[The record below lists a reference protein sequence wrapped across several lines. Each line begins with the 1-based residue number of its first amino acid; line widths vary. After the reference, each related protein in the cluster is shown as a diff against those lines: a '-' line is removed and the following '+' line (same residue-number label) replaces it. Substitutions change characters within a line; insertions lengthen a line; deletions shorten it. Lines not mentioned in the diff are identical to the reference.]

1 MAKVKFYK
9 GTKANLPTSGMIE
22 EGAFYLCA
30 DTGELYFGAGSS
42 TLLLITDAIARHGN
56 GANSIIPFDNP
67 YNASG
72 ASGRNSIVFGDYLG
86 TSSGDNVLVAAA
98 TGNNIITG
106 NQGAIIASNGGASV
120 AGDNS
125 AVIAGRGA
133 NAADNSAIIG
143 STSCYI
149 AEKDP
154 DGNDVSQSV
163 ALGGFSG
170 TLNESQTTAV
180 HNLKNTFGDKWD
192 SSGITTKEGTTINS
206 SIRTVGDIDT
216 QYANEQNTWIY
227 KTFNAIAS
235 IVNEWFNN
243 LNSKFYDW
251 FGGVDNSIRRVTVVK
266 KIDAA
271 VADKTTLFTVPN
283 GFIAFGNGNQTQ
295 AIMLNIFYPGKMG
308 NGSTTYSNIDFA
320 FECVDSYAIQSGA
333 PAGYKYSTSGS
344 LTGGGSINN
353 SYMFGTTGNGADAGD
368 IAFEITSKMQYY
380 GERGALFDLPENT
393 YFLYVKME
401 LLLLPKNQ

>member
-22 EGAFYLCA
+22 EGAFYLCT

-42 TLLLITDAIARHGN
+42 TLLLITDAIARHGG

-86 TSSGDNVLVAAA
+86 QQSGNDILVVASGGNQNV
-98 TGNNIITG
+98 TGNK
-106 NQGAIIASNGGASV
+106 
-120 AGDNS
+120 D
-125 AVIAGRGA
+125 AVIACNGGV
-133 NAADNSAIIG
+133 S
-143 STSCYI
+143 I
-149 AEKDP
+149 A
-154 DGNDVSQSV
+154 G
-163 ALGGFSG
+163 
-170 TLNESQTTAV
+170 NESAALATSGVTVPSTLSNVLCVAGY
-180 HNLKNTFGDKWD
+180 HGTPDESETLYFNKLKNTYGDKID
-192 SSGITTKEGTTINS
+192 SNGLTTKEGTTINS
-206 SIRTVGDIDT
+206 NIRAVGDIDT
-216 QYANEQNTWIY
+216 QYTDGQSAWSL

-235 IVNEWFNN
+235 IVNGWFND
-243 LNSKFYDW
+243 LNSKLYDW

-271 VADKTTLFTVPN
+271 VAAKTTLFTVPN
-283 GFIAFGNGNQTQ
+283 GVIAFGNGNQTQ

-308 NGSTTYSNIDFA
+308 NGSTTYSNIDFT

-344 LTGGGSINN
+344 LSGGGSINN

-368 IAFEITSKMQYY
+368 ITFEITSKMQYY
-380 GERGALFDLPENT
+380 GDRGTLFDLPADT

-401 LLLLPKNQ
+401 LLLLPKNS